1 MFLENYLNYELS
13 KFSFYVVLY
22 KESKETEPSRPFSP
36 GPGIPDGN
44 EDSEKTRQLEDSS
57 SDQKTSKE
65 KSEGIEQTED
75 ELLKASQ
82 TSSGQRTADEKSN
95 VKVSNF

>member
-1 MFLENYLNYELS
+1 MPW
-13 KFSFYVVLY
+13 FYVFVLY
-22 KESKETEPSRPFSP
+22 KESKETEPSKPFSH

-75 ELLKASQ
+75 ELWKASQ
-82 TSSGQRTADEKSN
+82 TSFGERTTDEKSN
-95 VKVSNF
+95 GNLNEQVSNSWL